1 MSAECCQQ
9 VRTLECF
16 FVRGNITPRFGICI
30 QFSQVSSAD
39 PIDLVSLKS
48 RVSASLSS
56 SPRIANLSQERC
68 YWYNISMDIRH

>member
-1 MSAECCQQ
+1 MS
-9 VRTLECF
+9 LF

-48 RVSASLSS
+48 SVSASS